1 MNKWPVMSVARDI
14 CENAESI
21 ERADNFRRRL
31 LKGEFLNS
39 EAQAA
44 FLSAPAPRSL
54 RSRRLNRY
62 LTGLIIPAM
71 STQVILNLPDE
82 TYQRATQYA
91 AYTNRDVSEVIV
103 AAIASTLPSLEAIE
117 QLRAIAKL
125 SDREVLALTEL
136 RMEPKADYRLSELL
150 DRQQA
155 RKLRDLER
163 AELAALMRT
172 YEMGLLRQ
180 SQALA
185 EAVRRGLIAPL
196 EP

>member
-1 MNKWPVMSVARDI
+1 
-14 CENAESI
+14 
-21 ERADNFRRRL
+21 
-31 LKGEFLNS
+31 
-39 EAQAA
+39 
-44 FLSAPAPRSL
+44 
-54 RSRRLNRY
+54 
-62 LTGLIIPAM
+62 M

-91 AYTNRDVSEVIV
+91 AYANREVSEIMV
-103 AAIASTLPSLEAIE
+103 AALASTLPSREAIE

-125 SDREVLALTEL
+125 TDREVLALTEL
-136 RMEPKADYRLSELL
+136 RMEPEADRRLSELL
-150 DRQQA
+150 DCQQA
-155 RKLRDLER
+155 GELSDLER

-185 EAVRRGLIAPL
+185 EAVRRGLIPPL

>member
-1 MNKWPVMSVARDI
+1 
-14 CENAESI
+14 
-21 ERADNFRRRL
+21 
-31 LKGEFLNS
+31 
-39 EAQAA
+39 
-44 FLSAPAPRSL
+44 
-54 RSRRLNRY
+54 
-62 LTGLIIPAM
+62 M

-91 AYTNRDVSEVIV
+91 AYANREVSEIIV
-103 AAIASTLPSLEAIE
+103 AALASTLPSLEAIV

-125 SDREVLALTEL
+125 TDREVLALTEL
-136 RMEPKADYRLSELL
+136 RMEPEADRRLSELL
-150 DRQQA
+150 DCQQA
-155 RKLRDLER
+155 GELSDLER

-185 EAVRRGLIAPL
+185 EAVRRGLIPPL